1 MPDIAYLKYGKGL
14 PLVLL
19 PGFGET
25 KEMWADFARP
35 LTDRYEVWCPD
46 LPGFGESMAAEAG
59 FSLHSVAQILRQ
71 WLLKQGIPNACLL
84 GHSLGGYLVLE
95 MAALPDL
102 SLSAI
107 GLFHSTAFA
116 DTPTKKESRDQTV
129 AFLEKHGVAPFIRSF
144 VPPLFAAENREAC
157 GLAIENLV
165 ARGLLHPKESLIGY
179 TRAMRDRNEHLDT
192 LKKFS
197 RPRLMICGDKDP
209 AVPLDAS
216 LKHQQAVTDF
226 NILENCGHMGM
237 FEKQNESQT
246 ILKNFLQPLSV
257 NK

>member
-1 MPDIAYLKYGKGL
+1 MPDIAYWKSGNGT

-25 KEMWADFARP
+25 KEMWTDFARP
-35 LTDRYEVWCPD
+35 LADSYEVWCPD
-46 LPGFGESMAAEAG
+46 LPGFGESKAPEEG
-59 FSLHSVAQILRQ
+59 FTIPSVAQILGQ
-71 WLLKQGIPNACLL
+71 WLVKQGILNACLL

-95 MAALPDL
+95 MAGLSNP

-116 DTPTKKESRDQTV
+116 DTPSKKETRNQTV

-157 GLAIENLV
+157 GQAIENLV
-165 ARGLLHPKESLIGY
+165 ARGLQHPKESLIGY
-179 TRAMRDRNEHLDT
+179 TRAMRDRSEHLKT
-192 LKKFS
+192 LKNFS
-197 RPRLMICGDKDP
+197 GPKLMICGDQDP
-209 AVPLDAS
+209 AVPLTAS
-216 LKHQQAVTDF
+216 LEHKSGVTDF
-226 NILENCGHMGM
+226 HVLANCGHMGM
-237 FEKQNESQT
+237 FERKSESQT
-246 ILKNFLQPLSV
+246 IILNFLQSLSL

>member
-1 MPDIAYLKYGKGL
+1 MPDIAYWKSGKGK

-35 LTDRYEVWCPD
+35 LSDRYEVWCPD
-46 LPGFGESMAAEAG
+46 LPGFGESKAAEAG
-59 FSLHSVAQILRQ
+59 FSLRTVAQFLGQ
-71 WLLKQGIPNACLL
+71 WLQQQGIPNACLL

-95 MAALPDL
+95 MAALPNL

-129 AFLEKHGVAPFIRSF
+129 AFLEKHGVGPFIRSF

-157 GLAIENLV
+157 RQAIENLV

-192 LKKFS
+192 LRKFS
-197 RPRLMICGDKDP
+197 GPKLMICGDKDP
-209 AVPLDAS
+209 AVPLDAG

-226 NILENCGHMGM
+226 NILQNCGHMGM
-237 FEKQNESQT
+237 FEKQAETQD
-246 ILKNFLQPLSV
+246 ILLRFLNALSL
-257 NK
+257 NR